1 MSKAPFHRTE
11 ITHHDDG
18 SHTIEHTAH
27 VKPSQKSPAFMERA
41 DADTYSAAD
50 GVSMI
55 SKLEHK
61 LKIKQ
66 HGEKDEETTTS
77 AEGKPFERAD
87 GDEE

>member
-1 MSKAPFHRTE
+1 MSKAPFHSTE

-18 SHTIEHTAH
+18 SHTISHTAH
-27 VKPSQKSPAFMERA
+27 VKPSKSPAFMERA

-66 HGEKDEETTTS
+66 HGEQEEEPTTS
-77 AEGKPFERAD
+77 AQGKPFERGD